1 MNLKPE
7 LNEPDQI
14 AIGQPTGPAVALVEA
29 PRLSAMSAPASAAWA
44 TDLDGMCAEVV
55 PRSPPRANHLPFA
68 NRYRPEPSQAVARR
82 GPAAQRWQR
91 VREAEARRQAVGF
104 CRWTQDRGG
113 TMARAAGLL
122 NVKSRTLRSWSS
134 AEKLHPWPVNC
145 LGRPPT
151 RAPRQQRMA
160 VLAGLREKPWISL
173 LDLQAQFPALAR
185 AELDDL
191 RRRFGRVLRKR
202 YHETV
207 RVLHWQTPG
216 RVWAM
221 DFAEPAELGGTECLP
236 PVDGLY
242 AYLLAVRDLASGYI
256 LAWLPLPDMTVATLL
271 PVLRQLFA
279 RLGPPL
285 VLKMDNGSA
294 FRADETKNFLT
305 QAGVLP
311 LFSPPHWP
319 QYNGAIEAGI
329 GSLKTRTDRHAAGRA
344 RLDAWTSDD
353 LAAAVLEANTLARY
367 HGSTPTEAWR
377 TRKPITPHEREAVYF
392 EVEQQRRLAR
402 AEEKI
407 QVDAPPDH
415 WRDSAIDR
423 LAVPRAL
430 VEHGYLWFRRRRIP
444 LTLNKKKVAKIM

>member
-1 MNLKPE
+1 MNPE
-7 LNEPDQI
+7 PETNEPGRI
-14 AIGQPTGPAVALVEA
+14 AIGRRTETAAAMVEA
-29 PRLSAMSAPASAAWA
+29 TRLAAMPARLSFTNSQQP
-44 TDLDGMCAEVV
+44 DD
-55 PRSPPRANHLPFA
+55 RRD
-68 NRYRPEPSQAVARR
+68 RYRPEPPQAVGRR
-82 GPAAQRWQR
+82 GQAGQRRRR
-91 VREAEARRQAVGF
+91 VREAEARRQAVDF

-113 TMARAAGLL
+113 TMARAADLL
-122 NVKSRTLRSWSS
+122 NVKARTLRYWSS
-134 AEKLHPWPVNC
+134 AEKFHPWQVNC

-151 RAPRQQRMA
+151 RAPREQRMA
-160 VLAGLREKPWISL
+160 VLAGLRERPWVSL
-173 LDLQAQFPALAR
+173 SDLQARFPALSR

-191 RRRFGRVLRKR
+191 RRRYGRVLRQR
-202 YHETV
+202 YDETV
-207 RVLHWQTPG
+207 QVLHWQTPG

-256 LAWLPLPDMTVATLL
+256 LAWFPLPDMTAATLL
-271 PVLRQLFA
+271 PVLQQLFA
-279 RLGPPL
+279 RQGPPL

-294 FRADETKNFLT
+294 FRADQTNDFLT
-305 QAGVLP
+305 QTGVIP

-329 GSLKTRTDRHAAGRA
+329 GSLKARTDRHAAGQA

-367 HGSTPTEAWR
+367 HGGMPTEAWR
-377 TRKPITPHEREAVYF
+377 TRKLITPHEREAVF
-392 EVEQQRRLAR
+392 LEVEQQRVLAR
-402 AEEKI
+402 AEKKV
-407 QVDAPPDH
+407 QVDAAPDH

-430 VEHGYLWFRRRRIP
+430 VEHGHLLFRRRRIP
-444 LTLNKKKVAKIM
+444 LTLNKKKVARIM